1 MEQGNVSEI
10 AQEILD
16 HLRKHP
22 QAQDTLEGIGQW
34 WLPARMKSP
43 AAAIKDALDE
53 LVDAGLITEL
63 LGKDAHISYRIT
75 DAAVLKTI
83 DTVAACNAISSGRT
97 VTSQSSLDD
106 ERSEL
111 LLDGK

>member
-1 MEQGNVSEI
+1 MEQPDVSEI

-16 HLRKHP
+16 HLRKNP

-34 WLPARMKSP
+34 WLPARMKSRT
-43 AAAIKDALDE
+43 AAIKDALDE

-75 DAAVLKTI
+75 NPAVLKTI
-83 DTVAACNAISSGRT
+83 DDMATRATVIGTA
-97 VTSQSSLDD
+97 VTSQFFLDD
-106 ERSEL
+106 E
-111 LLDGK
+111 KA

>member
-1 MEQGNVSEI
+1 MQETNVSEI

-34 WLPARMKSP
+34 WIPSRMLSGS
-43 AAAIKDALDE
+43 AAIKDALDE
-53 LVDAGLITEL
+53 LVDVGLITEL

-75 DAAVLKTI
+75 NASALKTI
-83 DTVAACNAISSGRT
+83 DEVASRRAEAEAAPVRHVENS
-97 VTSQSSLDD
+97 
-106 ERSEL
+106 
-111 LLDGK
+111 